1 MILRTSIV
9 VISFLCLGSFAYSQ
23 RNFSLY
29 NLDNTPQAH
38 YLNPAFRPGANFYI
52 SIPLGM
58 QSFGVSHSGFTVN
71 DLLQTRSYDD
81 SLELRPDIA
90 IEKMAKVNH
99 INVEAQNELFG
110 MGIRFKKNYVS
121 FSVTNRTQFNF
132 LYSRDLFKFALQGNG
147 KEFIGQR
154 ASLDGLGVN
163 LNSYIEYGVGYNRE
177 INKKLAVG
185 ARFKLLSGIAN
196 VHTSKS
202 QLGIYTDPEDFDLT
216 IDGSMRVNTAN
227 IAPFYEDSTGDFYN
241 TGYAYAYNFQNKGFG
256 IDLGATYQVSKKL
269 QVNASIVDLGFI
281 NWQTNTKNYVSNE
294 VNYTFQGIDLNGFFT
309 DSIDVLERLTDSLE
323 QVFSQTEN
331 TDSYTTSLYTRFYIG
346 AQYQLNKQF
355 NGNILLYNEF
365 VNKRYRPGLIL
376 SMNTKLGQ
384 WLTASVNYSIYGRSF
399 TNLGLGLSL
408 RGGPIQWYITSDN
421 FLGFMFP
428 QASKNLHIMTGFGI
442 MIGKPD
448 KDKGKTATRVD
459 EEKSK

>member
-1 MILRTSIV
+1 M
-9 VISFLCLGSFAYSQ
+9 SF
-23 RNFSLY
+23 
-29 NLDNTPQAH
+29 
-38 YLNPAFRPGANFYI
+38 
-52 SIPLGM
+52 PLGM

-71 DLLQTRSYDD
+71 DLFQKRSFDD

-99 INVEAQNELFG
+99 VNFEAQNELFG

-121 FSVTNRTQFNF
+121 FNVTNRTQFNF
-132 LYSRDLFKFALQGNG
+132 LYSQDLFKFALQGNG

-163 LNSYIEYGVGYNRE
+163 LNSYIEYGIGYNRE
-177 INKKLAVG
+177 INPKLTVG

-202 QLGIYTDPEDFDLT
+202 KLGIYTDPDDFDLT
-216 IDGSMRVNTAN
+216 IDGAMRVNTSN
-227 IAPFYEDSTGDFYN
+227 VAPFYEDTTGTFMN
-241 TGYAYAYNFQNKGFG
+241 NGYEYAYNFTNKGFG
-256 IDLGATYQVSKKL
+256 FDFGATYQLSKKL

-281 NWQTNTKNYVSNE
+281 NWTSNTKNYVSNE
-294 VNYTFQGIDLNGFFT
+294 VNYTFQGIDLNGFFE
-309 DSIDVLERLTDSLE
+309 DSVDVLERLTDSLE

-355 NGNILLYNEF
+355 NGNVLLYNEF
-365 VNKRYRPGLIL
+365 VNKRYRPGLIMSL
-376 SMNTKLGQ
+376 NTKLGQ

-399 TNLGLGLSL
+399 TNLGFGLSL

-421 FLGFMFP
+421 VLGFMFP
-428 QASKNLHIMTGFGI
+428 QGSKNLHIMTGFGI

>member
-1 MILRTSIV
+1 MTFNKYIFLVLGLFLTSIG
-9 VISFLCLGSFAYSQ
+9 FSQ

-38 YLNPAFRPGANFYI
+38 YLNPSFRPGSNFYM
-52 SIPLGM
+52 SFPLGM

-71 DLLQTRSYDD
+71 DLIKTRSYDD

-99 INVEAQNELFG
+99 INVELQNELFG
-110 MGIRFKKNYVS
+110 MGVRFKKNYIS
-121 FSVTNRTQFNF
+121 LNVTNRMQFNF
-132 LYSRDLFKFALQGNG
+132 LYSQDLFKFALQGNG

-163 LNSYIEYGVGYNRE
+163 LNSYIEYGIGYNRE
-177 INKKLAVG
+177 INPKLTVG

-216 IDGSMRVNTAN
+216 IDGAMRVNTSN
-227 IAPFYEDSTGDFYN
+227 VAPFYEDTTGTFMN
-241 TGYAYAYNFQNKGFG
+241 NGYEYAYNFANKGFG
-256 IDLGATYQVSKKL
+256 FDFGATYQLSKKL
-269 QVNASIVDLGFI
+269 QVNASVVDVGFI
-281 NWQTNTKNYVSNE
+281 NWKSNTKNYVSNE
-294 VNYTFQGIDLNGFFT
+294 VNYTFQGVDLNGFFT
-309 DSIDVLERLTDSLE
+309 DSVDVLERLTDSLE

-331 TDSYTTSLYTRFYIG
+331 TESYSTSLYTRFYIG

-355 NGNILLYNEF
+355 NGNILFYNEF
-365 VNKRYRPGLIL
+365 VNKRYRPGLIMSL
-376 SMNTKLGQ
+376 NTKLGQ
-384 WLTASVNYSIYGRSF
+384 WLTASVNYSIYGRSYS
-399 TNLGLGLSL
+399 NLGFGLSI
-408 RGGPIQWYITSDN
+408 RGGGIQWYVASDN
-421 FLGFMFP
+421 VLGFLFP
-428 QASKNLHIMTGFGI
+428 QGTKNLHFMTGFGI